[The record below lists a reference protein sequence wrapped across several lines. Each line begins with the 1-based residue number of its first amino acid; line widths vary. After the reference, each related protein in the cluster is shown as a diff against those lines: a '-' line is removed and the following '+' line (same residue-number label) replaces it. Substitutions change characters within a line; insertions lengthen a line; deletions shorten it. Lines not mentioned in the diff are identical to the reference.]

1 MLYTAAILVCLI
13 DQPKTYATC
22 QVINAQF
29 KYPTEEACWTAVNI
43 QLKYQYQ
50 NLLKV
55 GYELE
60 DARCISWLDKKSDI

>member
-13 DQPKTYATC
+13 DQERSYETC

-29 KYPTEEACWTAVNI
+29 KYPNEEMCWAAMNAQVR
-43 QLKYQYQ
+43 YQGQ

-55 GYELE
+55 GYELV
-60 DARCISWLDKKSDI
+60 DAKCINWLEEKQEL